1 MKTVSV
7 RELKA
12 HWSEIENQV
21 RGGTSFLVLN
31 RGKPA
36 ARIVPAA
43 PREVLAWDDH
53 LATAVTTGR
62 GHSAEDTVR
71 ADRDGRW

>member
-53 LATAVTTGR
+53 LFTYRDWET
-62 GHSAEDTVR
+62 
-71 ADRDGRW
+71 DRKSTRLNSSH